1 MTNLLIPSFL
11 NSTQRFRGIVTEVYK
26 TLKEYIQ
33 GVYKRKPP
41 GFHKVLTNLFSEE
54 AVGGLVNIT
63 KSTNANKYKLFHII

>member
-11 NSTQRFRGIVTEVYK
+11 NSTQRFIGIVTEVYK

-41 GFHKVLTNLFSEE
+41 GFHKVMTNLFSEE
-54 AVGGLVNIT
+54 AVGGLVNINNAIKQT
-63 KSTNANKYKLFHII
+63 KTYFFI